1 MECHFSSFS
10 RTEVMECLFVHS
22 AGLRLWND
30 ILFINQDLGYGMSFC
45 SFSRTKVMDCH
56 FVHSAGLRLWNV
68 ILFIQLD

>member
-1 MECHFSSFS
+1 MSLDILS
-10 RTEVMECLFVHS
+10 RTRVMKCHWIYS

-45 SFSRTKVMDCH
+45 SFSRTKVMDCR